1 VTARV
6 LVVDDHRGSRDLL
19 LRAVE
24 QLGYD
29 GVGAADGAEAL
40 RRLRAPNDGRAIDVV
55 LLDLVMPVLDGLS
68 TLATIKADE
77 RLRDLP
83 VLVVS
88 AVDDLDSVVQCIEL
102 GATDHLP
109 KPANRAVLAARLR
122 ASLAAKRLRDLERDH
137 LEQVD
142 RVIEAARAIE
152 AGEPDLPP
160 GLAAVSARDD
170 ALGAL
175 ARTVQGLAT
184 EVRTRE
190 SALRAQVELLRDA
203 LDQQK
208 LDAQVREVTGSEHYR
223 RLTREAATLRQ
234 RLHGPANVGSDPHDL
249 PGEGA
254 HDDPRGDR

>member
-1 VTARV
+1 MSARV
-6 LVVDDHRGSRDLL
+6 LVVDDHRGSRELL

-40 RRLRAPNDGRAIDVV
+40 QRLRAPDDGRAIDVV
-55 LLDLVMPVLDGLS
+55 LLDLVMPVLDGLA
-68 TLATIKADE
+68 TLAAIKADE

-88 AVDDLDSVVQCIEL
+88 AVDDLESVVTCIEL

-109 KPANRAVLAARLR
+109 KPANRAILAARLR

-137 LEQVD
+137 LERVG
-142 RVIEAARAIE
+142 RVIEAAQAIE

-160 GLAAVSARDD
+160 GLAAVGARDD

-175 ARTVQGLAT
+175 ARAVAHLAT

-203 LDQQK
+203 LDQGT
-208 LDAQVREVTGSEHYR
+208 LESQVREVTGSEPYR
-223 RLTREAATLRQ
+223 RLTREATTLRQ
-234 RLHGPANVGSDPHDL
+234 RLHGPIGEDDDPADRS
-249 PGEGA
+249 GDGA
-254 HDDPRGDR
+254 HGEARGDR